1 MTLEIP
7 FMKKL
12 IIAAA
17 ALVLAGPVG
26 NAIAADAAAGKA
38 KFAVCAGCHGPT
50 GAGNEAL
57 KYPKLSG
64 LEAGYI
70 KQQLQAF
77 KSGARDNATMKAMTA
92 GLNDGDIDNLAAYI
106 ATL

>member
-1 MTLEIP
+1 MKTLIV
-7 FMKKL
+7 
-12 IIAAA
+12 AA
-17 ALVLAGPVG
+17 ALVLAGVNG
-26 NAIAADAAAGKA
+26 AVLAGDAAAGKT

-64 LEAGYI
+64 LEAGYV
-70 KQQLQAF
+70 KQQLAAF

-92 GLNDGDIDNLAAYI
+92 GLNATDMDNLAAYI
-106 ATL
+106 ATLK